1 MSTGGPVARRTKQE
15 AEGTRTRIVDAAE
28 RVFRDK
34 GVAHAS
40 LEDVAAAAR
49 VTRGAIY
56 WHFRDKAAL
65 FEAMM
70 RRVELPAQVM
80 MERAEA
86 AGATNPLEM
95 LRASACEVL
104 LRAARDAQVR
114 RVFEIAFHK
123 CEYVGDAAGIRD
135 RQLENHAECLST
147 IEVGI
152 RASVRQGLL
161 PHGLDPR
168 LAAIGTM
175 AYISGILY
183 QWILNPESFSLE
195 RHAQTLVDTYFRGL
209 AATPPRPARARG
221 KSTDERGKARRG
233 RAAASRRGAP

>member
-1 MSTGGPVARRTKQE
+1 MYVCQRGAEAVVRRTRQE
-15 AEGTRTRIVDAAE
+15 AAGTRERIVDAAE
-28 RVFRDK
+28 RVFREK

-40 LEDVAAAAR
+40 LADVAAAAR

-56 WHFRDKAAL
+56 WHFRDKAEL

-70 RRVELPAQVM
+70 RRVELPAAAL

-86 AGATNPLEM
+86 AGAGDPLEM
-95 LRASACEVL
+95 LRLSASQVL

-123 CEYVGDAAGIRD
+123 CEYVGDAAAIRD
-135 RQLENHAECLST
+135 RQLENQADCLAT
-147 IEVGI
+147 IEENV
-152 RASVRQGLL
+152 RACVRQGLL
-161 PHGLDPR
+161 PRGLDPR

-175 AYISGILY
+175 AYVSGILY
-183 QWILNPESFSLE
+183 QWVLHPESFSLE

-209 AATPPRPARARG
+209 AATPPRPAKARR
-221 KSTDERGKARRG
+221 KAIDERGKARR
-233 RAAASRRGAP
+233 

>member
-1 MSTGGPVARRTKQE
+1 MARKTREE
-15 AEGTRTRIVDAAE
+15 AAGTRNRIVDAAE
-28 RVFRDK
+28 RVFREK

-70 RRVELPAQVM
+70 RRVEMPAQAM
-80 MERAEA
+80 MERAAE
-86 AGATNPLEM
+86 AGAGDPLEM
-95 LRASACEVL
+95 LRASAREVL

-123 CEYVGDAAGIRD
+123 CEYVGDAAAIRD
-135 RQLENHAECLST
+135 RQLENQADCLAT
-147 IEVGI
+147 IEQQV
-152 RASVRQGLL
+152 RACVRQGLL
-161 PHGLDPR
+161 PRGLDPR

-175 AYISGILY
+175 AYVSGILY
-183 QWILNPESFSLE
+183 QWILHPESFSLE
-195 RHAQTLVDTYFRGL
+195 RHAQALVDTYFRGL
-209 AATPPRPARARG
+209 AATPPPPARARRKAAG
-221 KSTDERGKARRG
+221 GRGKAPRRP
-233 RAAASRRGAP
+233 RAARSAA